1 MNPKEY
7 NLFEKYQKLKRL
19 VDSHKR
25 IIIIGNGGSNAVA
38 SHVSVDYTKV
48 LKKEC
53 LSFSDSPR
61 LTCYIN
67 DYGEKQA
74 YVEFLKDFV
83 NDDTLVILISSSGE
97 SMNIVNCAIWCSENN
112 IPTILLS
119 GFKED
124 NKLNSFKYNNNPL
137 KFWIDSVDYGDVER
151 KHLKFLHSIVEFTDR
166 KLIGFTCGTFD
177 LLHAGHILMLK
188 EIKERCKYLVV
199 GLQRDP
205 SIRVGKNKP
214 IQTEEERALQ
224 LSAVEYVDE
233 VIVYDTEEDLVGL
246 LIEIKPDERYVGS
259 DWKDNPNLTGAD
271 LDIPIHY
278 NSRDHGYSSTELRE
292 RVQTIMKAR
301 EHIAGIEFIDMPRS

>member
-25 IIIIGNGGSNAVA
+25 IIIIGNVGSNAVA

-97 SMNIVNCAIWCSENN
+97 SMNIINCAIWCSENN
-112 IPTILLS
+112 VPTILLS
-119 GFKED
+119 GFKEQ

-137 KFWIDSVDYGDVER
+137 RFWVDSVDYGDVER
-151 KHLKFLHSIVEFTDR
+151 KHLKFLH
-166 KLIGFTCGTFD
+166 
-177 LLHAGHILMLK
+177 
-188 EIKERCKYLVV
+188 
-199 GLQRDP
+199 
-205 SIRVGKNKP
+205 
-214 IQTEEERALQ
+214 
-224 LSAVEYVDE
+224 
-233 VIVYDTEEDLVGL
+233 
-246 LIEIKPDERYVGS
+246 
-259 DWKDNPNLTGAD
+259 
-271 LDIPIHY
+271 
-278 NSRDHGYSSTELRE
+278 
-292 RVQTIMKAR
+292 
-301 EHIAGIEFIDMPRS
+301 

>member
-7 NLFEKYQKLKRL
+7 NLFEKYQRLKRL

-48 LKKEC
+48 LNKEC

-97 SMNIVNCAIWCSENN
+97 SMNIVNCAIWCSEND
-112 IPTILLS
+112 ISTILLS
-119 GFKED
+119 GFEEK
-124 NKLNSFKYNNNPL
+124 NKLNSFNYNNDPL
-137 KFWIDSVDYGDVER
+137 RFWVDSIDYGDVER
-151 KHLKFLHSIVEFTDR
+151 KHLEFLHSIVEFTDR

-188 EIKERCKYLVV
+188 EIKTRCKYLVV

-205 SIRVGKNKP
+205 SIREGKNRP

-233 VIVYDTEEDLVGL
+233 VIVYDTEEDLVDL
-246 LIEIKPDERYVGS
+246 LVQIKPNERYVGS
-259 DWKDNPNLTGAD
+259 DWKDNPNLTGGD

-301 EHIAGIEFIDMPRS
+301 EHVAGVEFIDMPRS